1 MIRMICGSLIG
12 IFGFIGFAIEIVDY
26 QDNRSWDLDGLLI
39 AAIFVAVGGSLFY
52 YGRLARIS
60 KQLLINPLVIK
71 KKSLLVKKHLP
82 IMIMNLLKTN

>member
-1 MIRMICGSLIG
+1 MICGSLIG